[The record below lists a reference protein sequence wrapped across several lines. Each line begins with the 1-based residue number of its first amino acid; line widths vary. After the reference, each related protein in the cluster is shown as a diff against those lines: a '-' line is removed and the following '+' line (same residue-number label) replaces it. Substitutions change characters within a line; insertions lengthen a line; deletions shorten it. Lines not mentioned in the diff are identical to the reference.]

1 MERLTPQ
8 VFFFLT
14 LFVSM
19 FSLTAT
25 AQTKESKIAVKEWL
39 IANKNN
45 VTLIST
51 KEYQQMS
58 PAVKTVLSA
67 DKQTLVYNQ
76 TVTLKDVE
84 TFEQKNEKGN
94 YIPFEAI
101 CTKSVAKNASSV
113 NAKKADE
120 AAQYQLSKW
129 LDAHKKSNIKIISK
143 QDYESRSPA
152 ERAYIDNLENK
163 IIYEG
168 TSLTLE
174 EVKAF
179 DQKKH

>member
-1 MERLTPQ
+1 MERLTPKA
-8 VFFFLT
+8 FFFLT
-14 LFVSM
+14 LLFSI

-25 AQTKESKIAVKEWL
+25 AQTNENKTAIKEWL

-58 PAVKTVLSA
+58 PSVRTVLDA

-76 TVTLKDVE
+76 SVTQQDLE
-84 TFEQKNEKGN
+84 AFEQKNDKGS
-94 YIPFEAI
+94 YIPFEAVQEKNA
-101 CTKSVAKNASSV
+101 TKNASSV
-113 NAKKADE
+113 NAKKANE
-120 AAQYQLSKW
+120 EQQYQLEKW
-129 LDAHKKSNIKIISK
+129 LDAHKKSDIKIISQ
-143 QDYESRSPA
+143 QDYNSRSVE
-152 ERAYIDNLENK
+152 ERTYIDGLENK

-168 TSLTLE
+168 TALTLE
-174 EVKAF
+174 DVKAF